1 MHADFGPDR
10 HRGPRTRLRS
20 CSLDLLSDVPLE
32 VSNRPFGLD
41 IFFCKASSF
50 VIGASFLL
58 LSKAA
63 TRKSAHPAE
72 TTPSLP
78 SLKRFGASDLV
89 DCGGRDDPRAERYRS
104 RDLDHPHR
112 QRWSYVVCRRRLLA
126 DYLLTSDK
134 IWRRRMSVCGRS
146 RQHLLFHGPSKQPGV
161 SCKPGN
167 GHVSGI
173 SPWAHGRDRS
183 ARGLSMAR
191 CSPAPACPLR
201 ATSTARADIARSA
214 SSWAL

>member
-126 DYLLTSDK
+126 D
-134 IWRRRMSVCGRS
+134 V
-146 RQHLLFHGPSKQPGV
+146 RQDLAETDVRLRPQST
-161 SCKPGN
+161 
-167 GHVSGI
+167 
-173 SPWAHGRDRS
+173 
-183 ARGLSMAR
+183 
-191 CSPAPACPLR
+191 APAFPWTQQ
-201 ATSTARADIARSA
+201 AARS
-214 SSWAL
+214 